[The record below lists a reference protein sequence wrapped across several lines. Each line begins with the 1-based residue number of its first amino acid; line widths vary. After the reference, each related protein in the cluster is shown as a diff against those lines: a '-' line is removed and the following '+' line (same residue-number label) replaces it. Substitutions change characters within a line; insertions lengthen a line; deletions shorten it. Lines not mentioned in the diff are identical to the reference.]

1 MTIIMLI
8 DNDSENE
15 NSRDVPI
22 YEAEFLANQYNMLF
36 YEVSSLNH
44 TNVKESIIQFTKE
57 IMVICCKRNF
67 LANNTIASV
76 TASTLS
82 FFAVSQKYSPAPLP
96 KHTR

>member
-8 DNDSENE
+8 GNDSENE

-57 IMVICCKRNF
+57 IMVIIPPPKIVKNE
-67 LANNTIASV
+67 LISLINTKTISHR
-76 TASTLS
+76 TAKKNSCS
-82 FFAVSQKYSPAPLP
+82 
-96 KHTR
+96 

>member
-8 DNDSENE
+8 GNDSENE

-57 IMVICCKRNF
+57 IMVIIPPPKIVKNE
-67 LANNTIASV
+67 LISLISTKTISHR
-76 TASTLS
+76 TAKKNS
-82 FFAVSQKYSPAPLP
+82 YS
-96 KHTR
+96 

>member
-8 DNDSENE
+8 GNNSENE
-15 NSRDVPI
+15 NLRNVTR

-57 IMVICCKRNF
+57 IMVIIPPPKIVKNELISLINTKTISHRT
-67 LANNTIASV
+67 AKNNR
-76 TASTLS
+76 
-82 FFAVSQKYSPAPLP
+82 YS
-96 KHTR
+96 